1 MSKLIK
7 QAMLGDQEAFIRLME
22 ENKPAML
29 RIAYG
34 FFHQEADIADAM
46 QETIL
51 DAYEHLSSLKQPR
64 YFKTWLMRILINN
77 CNNIYRKNKKYLPME
92 ELPEKTCGTE
102 QNMDEGMVRFKELL
116 SCVSEKN
123 RVCFQLYYGEEL
135 TTREIAYI
143 LHIRESTIRSRM
155 HREKLRLK
163 DQFLSNHYENHI
175 GKEGKQA

>member
-7 QAMLGDQEAFIRLME
+7 QAMLGDQEAFIRLMD

-34 FFHQEADIADAM
+34 FFHQEADIADAI

-51 DAYEHLSSLKQPR
+51 DAYEHLFSLKEPR

-92 ELPEKTCGTE
+92 ELPEKSSDIM
-102 QNMDEGMVRFKELL
+102 QDMDEGLLRFKELL

-135 TTREIAYI
+135 TTREIAQI
-143 LHIRESTIRSRM
+143 LHIRESTIRSQM
-155 HREKLRLK
+155 HREKLKLK
-163 DQFLSNHYENHI
+163 DQFLSDHYGNRT